1 MQVTSQI
8 PQNIV
13 YLGIGGKVYKFDLVS
28 KECHFEFSSFAR
40 TSLLLYDFDDKLV
53 AAQ

>member
-1 MQVTSQI
+1 MQLASQI
-8 PQNIV
+8 PQNIM
-13 YLGIGGKVYKFDLVS
+13 YLGIGGKVYKYDLVS

-40 TSLLLYDFDDKLV
+40 TSLQLYDYDDKLL